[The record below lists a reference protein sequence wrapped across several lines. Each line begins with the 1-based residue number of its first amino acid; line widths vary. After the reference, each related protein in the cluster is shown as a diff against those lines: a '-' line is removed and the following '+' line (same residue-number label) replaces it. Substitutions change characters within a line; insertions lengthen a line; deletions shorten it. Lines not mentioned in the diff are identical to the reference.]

1 MRRFTL
7 CTSVA
12 MVALIG
18 AVGFAQAP
26 TKIATLADHVA
37 VMKSNG
43 QANGA
48 LNKSLGS
55 GAFADAKTAAATLRA
70 NFTTLRAFWTE
81 KKNADALKIVSD
93 GVTRLDGLDKLLAAA
108 APDQAAAQAAGKEF
122 SGATCAACHKTM
134 REGDNQS
141 GYKFRPEV
149 DPFKQP

>member
-18 AVGFAQAP
+18 AVGFAQVP

-55 GAFADAKTAAATLRA
+55 GSFADAKTAAGTLRT

-81 KKNADALKIVSD
+81 KKNADALKIVND
-93 GVTRLDGLDKLLAAA
+93 GISRLDGLDKVLAAA
-108 APDQAAAQAAGKEF
+108 APDQAAAAAAGKEF
-122 SGATCAACHKTM
+122 SGATCAACHKAM

-141 GYKFRPEV
+141 GYKFRADV
-149 DPFKQP
+149 DPFK

>member
-55 GAFADAKTAAATLRA
+55 GSFADAKTAAGTFRT

-81 KKNADALKIVSD
+81 KKNADALKIVND
-93 GVTRLDGLDKLLAAA
+93 GLSRLDGLDKLLAAA
-108 APDQAAAQAAGKEF
+108 PDQAAAQAAAKEF
-122 SGATCAACHKTM
+122 AGTTCAACHKTM

-141 GYKFRPEV
+141 GYRFRPEV
-149 DPFKQP
+149 DPFKF